1 MKIIVENFTL
11 KHFLLSEICTHE
23 LCEKLH
29 APISMAVRKRRVTFL
44 ICLRKRGIP
53 RKEGGRGGNSLR
65 ERADHGFNSCLPLK
79 HDNKEALVNNFCF
92 SWFIR
97 HIF

>member
-11 KHFLLSEICTHE
+11 KHLLLSEICIHE

-53 RKEGGRGGNSLR
+53 RKEGGERGEFPQR
-65 ERADHGFNSCLPLK
+65 ESRPWFQFLPAF
-79 HDNKEALVNNFCF
+79 EA
-92 SWFIR
+92 
-97 HIF
+97 